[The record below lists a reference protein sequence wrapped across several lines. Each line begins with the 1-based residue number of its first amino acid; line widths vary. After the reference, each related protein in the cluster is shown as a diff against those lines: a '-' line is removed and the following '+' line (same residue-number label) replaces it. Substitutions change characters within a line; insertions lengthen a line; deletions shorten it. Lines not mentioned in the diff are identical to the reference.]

1 MTSPG
6 MGGTRFTPFAA
17 DGLPVPIS
25 LSGGEAKSV
34 FGILQRVGLARK

>member
-1 MTSPG
+1 MTFQARAG
-6 MGGTRFTPFAA
+6 RGFTPFAA